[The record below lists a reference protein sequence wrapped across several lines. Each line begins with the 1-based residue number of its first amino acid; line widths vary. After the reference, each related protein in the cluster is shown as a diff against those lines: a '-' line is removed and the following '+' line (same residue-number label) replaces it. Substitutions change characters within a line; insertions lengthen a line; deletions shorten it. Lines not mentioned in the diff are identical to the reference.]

1 MGREERESRRSRE
14 DREGRLS
21 REGRMSREGRRSR
34 EGRMSREGRESRE
47 RKEAKEARA
56 GVQIQDPDS
65 ETNNYKVWCIF
76 IKIIWQGYSLNALR
90 YIACPND
97 FF

>member
-21 REGRMSREGRRSR
+21 REGRRSR

-47 RKEAKEARA
+47 SKEAKEARA
-56 GVQIQDPDS
+56 GVQIQDHHS

-76 IKIIWQGYSLNALR
+76 IKIILQGYSLNALR
-90 YIACPND
+90 YIACHND